1 MSFHVGSIV
10 KNLPANARGASLI
23 SESEI
28 PWRRK
33 WQPTTVFLPGEFHGQ
48 RSLAGHSS
56 IVGHDLATKQG
67 LKLGLHCSL
76 SSPISTPGLVET
88 RVLLLLVMRSQE
100 VWQVAGLKI
109 GCKGSQPLQN
119 LAAEIPPH
127 EASLEF
133 SLVCYPSTLAPG
145 QPDVLAGNRV
155 GAAQSK
161 KGRALEKCPRKAALR
176 CWGPGFWMRLERR
189 PALGAGE
196 PRADDWTPRRWTEGK
211 ERVEPAGAFPGRSGV
226 LRAAG
231 YALRDLLDPA
241 KFDPV

>member
-1 MSFHVGSIV
+1 
-10 KNLPANARGASLI
+10 
-23 SESEI
+23 
-28 PWRRK
+28 
-33 WQPTTVFLPGEFHGQ
+33 
-48 RSLAGHSS
+48 
-56 IVGHDLATKQG
+56 
-67 LKLGLHCSL
+67 
-76 SSPISTPGLVET
+76 
-88 RVLLLLVMRSQE
+88 MRSQE